1 MLTANC
7 KKLLKRMIN
16 LTGYDIQRIAAR
28 KWPVRR
34 DGDRHLFPPPL
45 PRVHYACGPK
55 PLPGWVNV
63 DIYPLE
69 VMTKRFGMPEE
80 FVYCQTDLGG
90 RQPFP
95 DNSFSLAFAE
105 DFIEHLSQQDSI
117 VFLSECL
124 RVLKPG
130 GVLRLSFPG
139 LAGVLK
145 RHFATPTHAA
155 IAKGIHD
162 AYLHFAH
169 LHFYSREE
177 LELVA
182 AHLGFSRIHFA
193 SFGCSDHEGL
203 RGLETRDKQQDLNIY
218 VELTK

>member
-1 MLTANC
+1 MTGNF
-7 KKLLKRMIN
+7 KQLLKKIIN
-16 LTGYDIQRIAAR
+16 LTGYEIRRTPAG

-34 DGDRHLFPPPL
+34 DGDQHPSPPAL

-63 DIYPLE
+63 DMYPLE
-69 VMTKRFGMPEE
+69 VMTKRFGMPPE
-80 FVYCQTDLGG
+80 FVYCQADLSG

-95 DNSFSLAFAE
+95 DNSFALAFAE
-105 DFIEHLSQQDSI
+105 DFIEHLSQQESI

-124 RVLKPG
+124 RVLKTG

-145 RHFATPTHAA
+145 HHFATAA
-155 IAKGIHD
+155 YGEIAKGVHD
-162 AYLHFAH
+162 AYHHFAH

-182 AHLGFSRIHFA
+182 GHLGFSRIRFA